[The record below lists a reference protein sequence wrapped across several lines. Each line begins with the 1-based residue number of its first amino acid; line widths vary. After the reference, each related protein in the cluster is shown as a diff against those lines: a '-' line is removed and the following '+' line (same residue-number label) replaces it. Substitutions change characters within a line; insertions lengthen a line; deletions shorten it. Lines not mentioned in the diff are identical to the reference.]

1 VLALAAILNPT
12 QGPTACT
19 FSPAL
24 AEPLRQ
30 LDSRPA
36 VTLASDPG
44 FAAAW
49 GTAVNAGRMS
59 SRQGDKVE
67 KVEGDPIL
75 PVRMPLA
82 IQSRLQ

>member
-1 VLALAAILNPT
+1 LNPT
-12 QGPTACT
+12 QGQLLAPSLPP
-19 FSPAL
+19 SPNRSGSWI
-24 AEPLRQ
+24 PDR
-30 LDSRPA
+30 A